1 MSPQLR
7 FPDARTA
14 ADVLTFASRAA
25 RLGDGAVRLRAAGGT
40 LSLSAAPVAP
50 RGMGDDLPTV
60 LAMRFVPIDA
70 ELVCDLV
77 VDAGALGAGDG
88 AEAVALPDGA
98 VSAAWAGIS
107 PPRAGWERAGFC
119 TASALEEVAR
129 VGMAEVARAVPTD
142 AGEEIVRTVR
152 GQVWG
157 RPAPELGGIIAG
169 AAFAA
174 VGLGFV
180 AGEET
185 AAVSRMGT
193 WTRVSLRRGHVL
205 VRAGNPTGL
214 TAIRRTGG

>member
-7 FPDARTA
+7 FPDPRIA
-14 ADVLTFASRAA
+14 ADVRTFASRAA
-25 RLGDGAVRLRAAGGT
+25 RLGDGAVRLRASGGT
-40 LSLSAAPVAP
+40 LAVTAAPVAP
-50 RGMGDDLPTV
+50 RGMGEDVPTV
-60 LAMRFVPIDA
+60 LGMRFVPIDP

-77 VDAGALGAGDG
+77 VDAGALGPGDG
-88 AEAVALPDGA
+88 DDAIALPDGA

-107 PPRAGWERAGFC
+107 PPRGGWTAAGACAAE
-119 TASALEEVAR
+119 TLEQVAR
-129 VGMAEVARAVPTD
+129 VGMAEVAAAVPTD

-157 RPAPELGGIIAG
+157 RPAPTLDGLVAG

-180 AGEET
+180 AGAET
-185 AAVSRMGT
+185 AAVSRQGT
-193 WTRVSLRRGHVL
+193 WTRLSLRRGHVL